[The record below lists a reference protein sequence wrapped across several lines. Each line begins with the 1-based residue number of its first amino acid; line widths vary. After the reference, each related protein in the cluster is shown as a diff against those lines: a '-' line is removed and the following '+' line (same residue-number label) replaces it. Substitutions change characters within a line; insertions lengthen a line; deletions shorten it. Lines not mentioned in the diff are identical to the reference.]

1 MTSTRHT
8 FRISYMI
15 VVMLA
20 AVPSV
25 VAGQH
30 GADSGEWRSYAADAG
45 STKYSPLRPGT
56 QCFRRCW

>member
-1 MTSTRHT
+1 MTSMRHT
-8 FRISYMI
+8 FWISYMI

-45 STKYSPLRPGT
+45 STK
-56 QCFRRCW
+56 